1 MRVGARWWGGGEEIL
16 GTEGVEAVTAN
27 GSLKKAGNEEG
38 KRKEKRKIHGSLN
51 EKHLSDASISGQVGT
66 PITHF
71 FFSFAKLQVLIV
83 AK

>member
-1 MRVGARWWGGGEEIL
+1 MVGGGEEIL

-51 EKHLSDASISGQVGT
+51 EKHLIYLMLQFQAS
-66 PITHF
+66 
-71 FFSFAKLQVLIV
+71 
-83 AK
+83 